1 MSKGQLPGSADDRS
15 HLIGVWSLVS
25 STRRFSGGRVEYP
38 YGEEPVGRITYDNA
52 GRMSAQLMRRGR
64 RCTVASGVNLVV
76 GNAGDDEIR
85 EAAGGFAAYFGTFEV
100 DEPTK
105 TVIHHVEA
113 ALVPSWV
120 GTDLKR
126 NYSIAGNRLV
136 LTATSTSVLEVV
148 WERER
153 D

>member
-1 MSKGQLPGSADDRS
+1 M
-15 HLIGVWSLVS
+15 
-25 STRRFSGGRVEYP
+25 
-38 YGEEPVGRITYDNA
+38 
-52 GRMSAQLMRRGR
+52 
-64 RCTVASGVNLVV
+64 
-76 GNAGDDEIR
+76 
-85 EAAGGFAAYFGTFEV
+85 
-100 DEPTK
+100 
-105 TVIHHVEA
+105 IHHVEA

-126 NYSIAGNRLV
+126 NYSFAGNRLV

>member
-1 MSKGQLPGSADDRS
+1 MDGRD
-15 HLIGVWSLVS
+15 LIGVWRLVS
-25 STRRFSGGRVEYP
+25 STRRFSDGRVEYP
-38 YGEEPVGRITYDNA
+38 YGENPVGRITYDNA

-64 RCTVASGVNLVV
+64 KCTVPSGVNLVV

-100 DEPTK
+100 DEATR
-105 TVIHHVEA
+105 TVVHHVEA

-126 NYSIAGNRLV
+126 NYSFVGNRLV
-136 LTATSTSVLEVV
+136 LTATSASVLEVV
-148 WERER
+148 WEREQ

>member
-1 MSKGQLPGSADDRS
+1 MSTGQLVGSADDRS
-15 HLIGVWSLVS
+15 RLVGVWRLVS
-25 STRRFSGGRVEYP
+25 STRRYSDGRVEYP

-52 GRMSAQLMRRGR
+52 GRMSAQLMRPGR
-64 RCTVASGVNLVV
+64 PCSVPSGVNLVA
-76 GNAGDDEIR
+76 GKAGDAEIR

-100 DEPTK
+100 DEATQ

-120 GTDLKR
+120 GTELKR
-126 NYSIAGNRLV
+126 NYSWGGNRLV
-136 LTATSTSVLEVV
+136 LTATSASVLEVV
-148 WERER
+148 WEREK

>member
-15 HLIGVWSLVS
+15 RLVGVWSLVS
-25 STRRFSGGRVEYP
+25 STRRFADSRVEYP
-38 YGEEPVGRITYDNA
+38 YGEKPVGRITYDSA
-52 GRMSAQLMRRGR
+52 GRISAQLMRRAR
-64 RCTVASGVNLVV
+64 RCTVPSGVNLVA
-76 GNAGDDEIR
+76 GNAGDEEIR

-100 DEPTK
+100 DEAAQ

-126 NYSIAGNRLV
+126 NYRFEGNRLV
-136 LTATSTSVLEVV
+136 LTATSASVLDVV
-148 WERER
+148 WEREQ